1 MKVSVLMK
9 TSCDRQS
16 LGAYDDRMIVVFLSR
31 NHRMMQ
37 DLVRHRH
44 GACDHR
50 AVGKAAAVPDEM
62 VEEAEASEAV
72 SV

>member
-16 LGAYDDRMIVVFLSR
+16 LGAYDDRMIVVLLFR

-50 AVGKAAAVPDEM
+50 AVGKAAAVPVAM
-62 VEEAEASEAV
+62 AEEAEASEAV